1 MMMTLQAMMMN
12 VVVATAGFQQIEAK
26 EIDEGILYCSEI
38 VIDAHSARG
47 W

>member
-1 MMMTLQAMMMN
+1 MMMTLQAMMN

-26 EIDEGILYCSEI
+26 EIDEGILDCSEI
-38 VIDAHSARG
+38 VIDAHGARG